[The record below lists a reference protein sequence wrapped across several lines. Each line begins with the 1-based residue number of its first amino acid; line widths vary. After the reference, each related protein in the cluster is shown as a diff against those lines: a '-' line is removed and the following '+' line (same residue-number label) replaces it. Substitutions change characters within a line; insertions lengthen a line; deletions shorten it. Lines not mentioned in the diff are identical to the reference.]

1 MKQETYK
8 KIELELADIWDSER
22 SIKFLDQIEKKLDLD
37 QFECLGKMIPYIIE
51 ETPQLDEKTLEEI
64 TKNLDTFD
72 GSLEF
77 LEYFFKMTQPELV
90 EDIMKNL
97 KADKEEV
104 IDLLE
109 TMEDQGIIQY
119 LVEFD
124 SFYVWFR

>member
-64 TKNLDTFD
+64 TKNPDTFD

>member
-51 ETPQLDEKTLEEI
+51 ETPQLDENTLEEI